1 MSIFMQEVRIPLLT
15 KERYQLVT
23 RGRGAGRYWHV
34 DDEALIR
41 AYRYASTTAP
51 KTAES
56 HASLLRQLGN
66 WLRANPEANGQSRPT
81 LSELCTELFES
92 DRPARKNFHVQAF
105 RDAVGMRSSA
115 GKNTPSALDALV
127 RGDTTRKRQPVQS
140 DDDALIRHYQQ
151 TSATLR
157 RTALTHASL
166 LRQLASWLR
175 ANPEESGQPRQTLA
189 ELRTVLLRSGQAAR
203 ENRHVQAFRDAV
215 GPQSSAGQN
224 VASALNALVHGNT
237 TRKSRRVRGDDEAS
251 VKARRLGPVTAPKT
265 A

>member
-1 MSIFMQEVRIPLLT
+1 MFMQEAGIPSLT
-15 KERYQLVT
+15 QERYLLET
-23 RGRGAGRYWHV
+23 RGRGAGRHWHV

-41 AYRYASTTAP
+41 AYRYASSTAP

-66 WLRANPEANGQSRPT
+66 WLRANPEADGRPRPT
-81 LSELCTELFES
+81 LPALCAELFES
-92 DRPARKNFHVQAF
+92 QRPARKNPHVRAY

-127 RGDTTRKRQPVQS
+127 RGDTTRKRQPVQI
-140 DDDALIRHYQQ
+140 DDEALIRRYQQ

-175 ANPEESGQPRQTLA
+175 THPEESGQPRPTLA
-189 ELRTVLLRSGQAAR
+189 ELRTVLFLSRQAAR
-203 ENRHVQAFRDAV
+203 ENRHLQAFRDAV

-237 TRKSRRVRGDDEAS
+237 TRKSRRARVDEVAS
-251 VKARRLGPVTAPKT
+251 VKARRLAPVTAE
-265 A
+265 

>member
-1 MSIFMQEVRIPLLT
+1 MFMQEAGIPSLT
-15 KERYQLVT
+15 QERYLLEA
-23 RGRGAGRYWHV
+23 RGRGAGRHWHV

-41 AYRYASTTAP
+41 AYRYASNTAP

-66 WLRANPEANGQSRPT
+66 WLRANPEADGRPRPT
-81 LSELCTELFES
+81 LSVLCAELIES
-92 DRPARKNFHVQAF
+92 HRPARKNPHVQAF
-105 RDAVGMRSSA
+105 REAVGRRSST

-127 RGDTTRKRQPVQS
+127 RGDTARKRQPVQS
-140 DDDALIRHYQQ
+140 DDEALIRRYQQ

-166 LRQLASWLR
+166 LRRLAIWLR
-175 ANPEESGQPRQTLA
+175 SHPEESGQPRPTLA
-189 ELRTVLLRSGQAAR
+189 ELRSMLFRSGQAAR
-203 ENRHVQAFRDAV
+203 ANRHLQAFRDAV

-237 TRKSRRVRGDDEAS
+237 TRKSRRARVDAEAS
-251 VKARRLGPVTAPKT
+251 VKARRMAPVPAP
-265 A
+265 